1 MNLLNNCSCLLTTMS
16 DKIAKIGH
24 WKKNVIA
31 NLNKNKNKFPFVIII
46 KFYFNLFRI
55 CR

>member
-1 MNLLNNCSCLLTTMS
+1 MNLLNNCSCLLATMS

-24 WKKNVIA
+24 
-31 NLNKNKNKFPFVIII
+31 LNKNKNKFPFVIII
-46 KFYFNLFRI
+46 KFYFNLIRI